1 MHKVYLENL
10 IVQQENLPYFSR
22 ELIEKQQLEL
32 INLQLKRA
40 RSVSSFYADY
50 PEKLDT
56 LEDLKK
62 LPFITSEMLT
72 ENYGKLC
79 LSAAEDLTRIRTEYT
94 SGTAGTPKRVAY
106 SDYDSNRTIDF
117 FENGLAE
124 LIFPGDTV
132 IICFP
137 YTDSLSL
144 GGLIASAVKRLGA
157 TPLLPGHDRTFGEF
171 IEIVQKN
178 CANVYLGPPVL
189 LLSLLRLEPNLPLK
203 RTLVSGDHCSETVL
217 HECEKILGTKLFPHY
232 GSRETGLG
240 CAYTCSAHEGLHI
253 RENDVICE
261 IIDEAGNVLPLGDWG
276 ELVIT
281 TAGLEAMPLFR
292 YRTGDFARLLPET
305 CPCGSEVRR
314 MEVVGRIDK
323 SAGIGHLEDILFAF
337 DEIIDF
343 SICGN
348 SAIISFINDSAEL
361 EPAVHRLLRGFD
373 IQFVPAQLSH
383 KPMYTGKR
391 RIL

>member
-22 ELIEKQQLEL
+22 ELIETHQLEL
-32 INLQLKRA
+32 INMQLKRA
-40 RSVSSFYADY
+40 RSLSSFYTDY

-56 LEDLKK
+56 LKDLEN
-62 LPFITSEMLT
+62 LPFMTSETLM
-72 ENYGKLC
+72 ENYSKLC

-94 SGTAGTPKRVAY
+94 SGTAGTPKKVAY

-124 LIFPGDTV
+124 LIFPNDAV
-132 IICFP
+132 VICFP

-144 GGLIASAVKRLGA
+144 GGLIATAVERLGA
-157 TPLLPGHDRTFGEF
+157 KPLLPGHDRTFGEYL
-171 IEIVQKN
+171 EIIQQN
-178 CANVYLGPPVL
+178 SANVYLGPPVL
-189 LLSLLRLEPNLPLK
+189 LLSLLRLNPDTTLK
-203 RTLVSGDHCSETVL
+203 RALVSGDHCSETVL
-217 HECEKILGTKLFPHY
+217 LQCEKILGTKLFPHY

-240 CAYTCSAHEGLHI
+240 CAYTCCAHEGLHI

-261 IIDEAGNVLPLGDWG
+261 IIDETGNTLPLGNWG

-314 MEVVGRIDK
+314 MEVVGRIDTT
-323 SAGIGHLEDILFAF
+323 AGIGHLEDILFTF

-343 SICGN
+343 SIRGN
-348 SAIISFINDSAEL
+348 SAIISFINNSAEL
-361 EPAVHRLLRGFD
+361 EPAVYRLLRGFD
-373 IQFVPAQLSH
+373 IQFIPAQLSH